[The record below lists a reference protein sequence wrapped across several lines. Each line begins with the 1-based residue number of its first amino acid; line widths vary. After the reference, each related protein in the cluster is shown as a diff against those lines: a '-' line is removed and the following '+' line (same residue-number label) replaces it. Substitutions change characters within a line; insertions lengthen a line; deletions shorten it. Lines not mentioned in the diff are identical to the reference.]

1 MQTDSGAVTPTAG
14 TEGGT
19 LTAGAR
25 VLSGPA
31 EGTALPSVGSVSV
44 SSEAGSAGAGHGRI
58 YSMISMISIIST
70 ISVGAEDP
78 STTDVTA
85 EDSSPVKESDGVGD
99 VSGAKSETVQ
109 SWSP

>member
-1 MQTDSGAVTPTAG
+1 MQTDSEAVTSTAG

-19 LTAGAR
+19 LPVGAG
-25 VLSGPA
+25 VLSSPA
-31 EGTALPSVGSVSV
+31 EGTALTSVGSFSV
-44 SSEAGSAGAGHGRI
+44 SSGAGSAGAGRGRI
-58 YSMISMISIIST
+58 LSMISMILIIST

-85 EDSSPVKESDGVGD
+85 EDSSPVKGREEGVD
-99 VSGAKSETVQ
+99 VSGTKSETVQ